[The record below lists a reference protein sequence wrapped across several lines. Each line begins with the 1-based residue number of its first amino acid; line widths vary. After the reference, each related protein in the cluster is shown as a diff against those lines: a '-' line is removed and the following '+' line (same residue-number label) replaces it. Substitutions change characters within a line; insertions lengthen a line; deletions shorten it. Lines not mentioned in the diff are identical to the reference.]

1 MLKSISTRFRS
12 CLFLLFKVIC
22 WFLSAHRRR
31 TASDS
36 DSHDSPRAEVVTAHD
51 EEGDD
56 EWEDWGNP
64 EVVVVPRCD
73 PVSSKIQA
81 YREAVQVHVHDILC
95 PQINPNCTRL
105 NLYNCKKKST

>member
-1 MLKSISTRFRS
+1 MSGSDMLSMLKSISTRFRS

-36 DSHDSPRAEVVTAHD
+36 DSDDGPRAEVVKAHD
-51 EEGDD
+51 EECAVSEGDA

-64 EVVVVPRCD
+64 EVVVVPRSD
-73 PVSSKIQA
+73 AVSFKIQA
-81 YREAVQVHVHDILC
+81 YREAVQVGRNDILC
-95 PQINPNCTRL
+95 PQINPN
-105 NLYNCKKKST
+105 